1 MIDSNEPRSDSEDTE
16 DAALRKYKSW
26 FRVDKEHTENW
37 RKEAVE
43 DFRFLA
49 GHQWSDEE
57 KRQLREQMRPEIVF
71 NRTNPIINSISGLEI
86 SNRQEV
92 KYYPREEGDSR
103 ANELLT
109 DTAEWYRDLSNADD
123 EDSDMFLDSTVC
135 GVGATETTLSFDE
148 DDEGQP
154 VVSAINPLECY
165 WDHSARKKNFTDRNR
180 CWRVRD
186 IPLSTAMDMF
196 EELPDGTKPERG
208 DFDARWAKYDTNN
221 KSPIDREQS
230 RLYESDGKVGG
241 DGRDETMVTIAQ
253 LQYKKKVTVYD
264 VIDANTGQ
272 TAEVPED
279 QYLVLKERADMVG
292 LPIYATKKKVTKIM
306 NVFMGSK
313 VLRETEALVPEQ
325 FSFQFVT
332 CYMDRTTGLPYGFM
346 RLMKDPQRWANKWM
360 SQALHILN
368 TNAKGGVMMEE
379 DAVEDVREF
388 ERSYSRPE
396 KVTKVLAGALT
407 NGKIQPKHQPSMD
420 ASFNQMMMF
429 AIQSVKDST
438 GVSDELMGLRQATQA
453 ASLEAQRK
461 QAGLNNLAPIFD
473 NLRRYR
479 RDQGKVMLYIIQ
491 NYLND
496 GRLVR
501 INGDQ
506 STQVVP
512 LMLKADVKYD
522 IIVDDQV
529 NTADQKMQVWQMMV
543 PFIQTMPPKVLLEL
557 LEYSPFP
564 PSVVE
569 KIRAAAEQAMQPDPA
584 QVQAQQAGT
593 QLELQGKAADN
604 AKTEAD
610 AVLKREQAKQVAQE
624 TQLEPIQM
632 IYKAFA
638 ERQAVND
645 QNAARIAEQA
655 WPQ

>member
-1 MIDSNEPRSDSEDTE
+1 MADDPRSDTDDLE
-16 DAALRKYKSW
+16 DAQLRKYKSW
-26 FRVDKEHTENW
+26 FRVDKEHSEAW

-49 GHQWSDEE
+49 GQQWSDEE

-92 KYYPREEGDSR
+92 KYYPREQGDSK
-103 ANELLT
+103 ADELLT
-109 DTAEWYRDLSNADD
+109 DTAEWFRDLSNADD

-135 GVGATETTLSFDE
+135 GVGATETTLSFEEDE
-148 DDEGQP
+148 EGQP

-165 WDHSARKKNFTDRNR
+165 WDHSARKKNFTDANR
-180 CWRVRD
+180 KWRVRD
-186 IPLSTAMDMF
+186 MPLSVVMDMF
-196 EELPDGTKPERG
+196 EELPDGEKPEKG
-208 DFDARWAKYDTNN
+208 DLDARWAKYDTNSQ
-221 KSPIDREQS
+221 SPVDREQS
-230 RLYESDGKVGG
+230 RLYEGDGQPKG

-253 LQYKKKVTVYD
+253 LQYKKRVTVYA
-264 VIDANTGQ
+264 VIDGNTGQ
-272 TAEVPED
+272 EAEVPED
-279 QYLVLKERADMVG
+279 EYLVLKERADMVG

-306 NVFMGSK
+306 NVFMGAK
-313 VLRETEALVPEQ
+313 ILRETEALCPDQ

-368 TNAKGGVMMEE
+368 TNAKGGVYLED
-379 DAVEDVREF
+379 DAVEDIREF
-388 ERSYSRPE
+388 ERTFARPE
-396 KVTKVLAGALT
+396 KVTKVLPGALS
-407 NGKIQPKHQPSMD
+407 NGKIQPKHQPTMD
-420 ASFNQMMMF
+420 ASFNNMMMF

-501 INGDQ
+501 INGEE

-512 LMLKADVKYD
+512 LMLQADVKYD

-543 PFIQTMPPKVLLEL
+543 PFIQGMPPKVLLEL

-564 PSVVE
+564 PNVVE
-569 KIRAAAEQAMQPDPA
+569 KIRKAAMEAMQPDPNK
-584 QVQAQQAGT
+584 QQAEQVGL
-593 QLELQGKAADN
+593 QLALQGQKADN
-604 AKTEAD
+604 DKTLAD
-610 AVLKREQAKQVAQE
+610 AILKTEQAKQIAQE
-624 TQLEPIQM
+624 TQLEPIELM
-632 IYKAFA
+632 YKAWA
-638 ERQAVND
+638 EQSKLAT
-645 QNAARIAEQA
+645 QSAAKASEQA
-655 WPQ
+655 WQGA